1 MHYTPANVAT
11 LTQTLKEDYAL
22 PRSLS
27 SRGYLLE
34 HDMLAGQLQ
43 SVWEAAKRGGQKR
56 VAFAYLHTRA
66 S

>member
-1 MHYTPANVAT
+1 MHYMPANVAT
-11 LTQTLKEDYAL
+11 VTQILKEDYAL

-27 SRGYLLE
+27 SRGHLFE

-43 SVWEAAKRGGQKR
+43 SVWEAVKRGGQKC
-56 VAFAYLHTRA
+56 VAFANLHTRA